1 MRASDFEKSETD
13 GQEVGTRVAFFY
25 QSRGPCAR
33 KGGVWTVW
41 RLCALL
47 PRDRYFS
54 GQRRSTRSRP
64 KSDTTVYSKC
74 QSREGRTITGETL
87 GRIRPPAR
95 KESVQ
100 RLCFQFVDISHIQIL
115 AFYGFQHGNSNIG
128 RRQTGGMS
136 RSGPRS
142 GHVGDIRNLR
152 ELAPSLLAGLPYSGP
167 CHLFP
172 RGCLL

>member
-64 KSDTTVYSKC
+64 ESDTTVYSKC

-100 RLCFQFVDISHIQIL
+100 RLCFQFVDISH
-115 AFYGFQHGNSNIG
+115 NPD
-128 RRQTGGMS
+128 T
-136 RSGPRS
+136 
-142 GHVGDIRNLR
+142 
-152 ELAPSLLAGLPYSGP
+152 
-167 CHLFP
+167 
-172 RGCLL
+172 CLLRFPARKLKYWKAPNWRNVSKWATLRPCG